1 MKERLEVNG
10 SNADRA
16 TAAPDTVAVQLLRK
30 HRNDLPVSSWR
41 QLRDRLGGVGMV
53 CSVIIVGVVL
63 MAVFAPL
70 IAPYDPYTGSVT
82 FRHEAWSFAHL
93 MGTDQ
98 SGRDIFSR
106 IVWGSRTSLIGP
118 LIVILVTVVFATTFA
133 LTAVWFGGKVDAFI
147 SRVLDVLFAFPN
159 MLLAI
164 LAVAIFGPSLITA
177 SIALAIGFMP
187 YSARV
192 IRAVALRERSL
203 PYIASARLQGIS
215 GFIITVRHILPN
227 VRPQILTGM
236 TINFGYAM
244 IDLAALSFLGLGVQP
259 PIADWGLMVSNGQ
272 ASLQQGFWEQSIF
285 SGLAIVITV
294 AAFGYVGEQLG
305 GRRAAGRTR

>member
-1 MKERLEVNG
+1 MKKRDEVTTSTVG
-10 SNADRA
+10 Q
-16 TAAPDTVAVQLLRK
+16 DTIAVQLLRK
-30 HRNDLPVSSWR
+30 HRNDVPTSGWR
-41 QLRDRLGGVGMV
+41 VLSRRLGVVGMV
-53 CSVIIVGVVL
+53 CAVIAVGVVV
-63 MAVFAPL
+63 MAIFAPV
-70 IAPYDPYTGSVT
+70 IAPYSPFDGSVT
-82 FRHEAWSFAHL
+82 DRHEAWSLAHL

-118 LIVILVTVVFATTFA
+118 MIVVLVTVTLASTLA
-133 LTAVWFGGKVDAFI
+133 LTAVWFGGKVDALI
-147 SRVLDVLFAFPN
+147 SRVLDILFAFPN

-177 SIALAIGFMP
+177 SIALAIGFTP

-192 IRAVALRERSL
+192 IRSVAMRERNL
-203 PYIASARLQGIS
+203 PYVSSAQLQGIS
-215 GFIITVRHILPN
+215 GFIITARHILPN
-227 VRPQILTGM
+227 VRSQIFTGM

-244 IDLAALSFLGLGVQP
+244 IDLAALSFLGLGIQP
-259 PIADWGLMVSNGQ
+259 PTPDWGLMVSNGQ

-285 SGLAIVITV
+285 AGLAIVITV

-305 GRRAAGRTR
+305 GRRAAGRIR

>member
-1 MKERLEVNG
+1 MNRL
-10 SNADRA
+10 DTPA
-16 TAAPDTVAVQLLRK
+16 TDTVAMQLRK
-30 HRNDLPVSSWR
+30 QRGQVPVTGWQILRN
-41 QLRDRLGGVGMV
+41 RLGVLGMV
-53 CSVIIVGVVL
+53 CAAIIVIVVL
-63 MAVFAPL
+63 MAVLAPWVS
-70 IAPYDPYTGSVT
+70 PYDPYEGSVT
-82 FRHEAWSFAHL
+82 ARHEAWSLAHL

-106 IVWGSRTSLIGP
+106 VVWGARSSLLGP
-118 LIVILVTVVFATTFA
+118 VIVIIGTVLLGTVLA

-147 SRVLDVLFAFPN
+147 GRVLDILFAFPN

-164 LAVAIFGPSLITA
+164 LAVAIFGPSILTA
-177 SIALAIGFMP
+177 SIALAIGYTP
-187 YSARV
+187 YTARV
-192 IRAVALRERSL
+192 IRSVALRERGL
-203 PYIASARLQGIS
+203 PYVSSAQLQGIS
-215 GFIITVRHILPN
+215 GFVITLRHILPN
-227 VRPQILTGM
+227 VRTQILTGM

-259 PIADWGLMVSNGQ
+259 PAPDWGLMVSNGQ

-285 SGLAIVITV
+285 AGLAIVITV